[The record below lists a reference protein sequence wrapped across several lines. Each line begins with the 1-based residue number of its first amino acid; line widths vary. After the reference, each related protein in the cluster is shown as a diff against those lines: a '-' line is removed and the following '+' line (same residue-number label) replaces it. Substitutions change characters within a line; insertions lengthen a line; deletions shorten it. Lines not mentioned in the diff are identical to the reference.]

1 MVNIW
6 PSSAIFSPG
15 SPADL
20 IQYTTH
26 LVAKS
31 ENTREAKHCLR
42 MNNQHLWIFKNSF
55 FLVLSSSIFGLCIA
69 QCASIALECRLT
81 QNVSE
86 LRNCIYLKLEPNDFS
101 SSSQQKYTLLWI
113 LEVNK
118 NCPLRQRYKTTHLK
132 GRGGVLMKIHL
143 LIFSRVIFNVSSTY
157 SVLPKK
163 ILTQSKLIATC
174 CG

>member
-1 MVNIW
+1 MIRNIKKHNWLVNIW

-42 MNNQHLWIFKNSF
+42 MNNQHLWIFENTF
-55 FLVLSSSIFGLCIA
+55 FFSLSSSIFGLCIA

-81 QNVSE
+81 QNVIE
-86 LRNCIYLKLEPNDFS
+86 LRNCIYLKLEPNGFS
-101 SSSQQKYTLLWI
+101 SSSQQKYLLLWI

-118 NCPLRQRYKTTHLK
+118 NCPLMQKYKNHTLERK
-132 GRGGVLMKIHL
+132 R
-143 LIFSRVIFNVSSTY
+143 RC
-157 SVLPKK
+157 P
-163 ILTQSKLIATC
+163 
-174 CG
+174 